1 MASFSTLHRNSLLC
15 GLVAG
20 ALPGLAQAPS
30 DQQDMTELLALLNTP
45 ITTASRFAQK
55 SGDAPATVNV
65 VTAEQIR
72 RRGYRSL
79 LQVLQDLPDFKV
91 EYRADVEWFADFTV
105 RGVPGHDKFVI
116 LLNGMKISAPTNEQ
130 IPILENYPVHMAKQ
144 IEVVYGPASALYG
157 ADAVSGV
164 INIITKD
171 PEKGGEATLALDK
184 DRSRLGNFLWG
195 QTFAGNVQLTLSG
208 QWYQDPQPELDK
220 TWDDFQGFS
229 PQRTNNFASIFGPM
243 TASNYAREPEYPIRT
258 QAFFA
263 SLKTDQFR
271 FSFFRN
277 AAKVSSAGAYAPSSA
292 IYNEDTFLGH
302 AITAASATYTVQAGP
317 VSLQS
322 SLTASRYDLNPN
334 SNFRNAFTG
343 MQKGYKY
350 AESST
355 YKVEQQ
361 AIWTPSATTTLTGG
375 ISYETFQA
383 IPWSTD
389 LQNSMDTGQA
399 IQGKILGT
407 PFDADFFPL
416 KYQNTGVYL
425 QAQTNLTSDLV
436 ATLGARYDDNSR
448 YGSTVNPRVGLVWH
462 INGSNTLK
470 ALYGSAFLAPSPY
483 AAYAHFG
490 SFFSTNGG
498 TTWQSSFWRLPNPGL
513 KPIKEKS
520 FELSYRAYL
529 TGTLSLSLTA
539 YRSELTNLFALVPDA
554 AYTHLYSGTYKG
566 WPVDFIEV
574 RTNLGKQHNTGGT
587 AQLDYLKSFGE
598 RKKVSAYLS
607 CSLVDG
613 KVDAQG
619 TGQENEIGQIAPT
632 MVRLGGELVWNRWSL
647 SPRLTWVG
655 TQRVANL
662 DANGK
667 RYTLDGYKTLD
678 LNLRVEA
685 IQGLEAFLNVSNT
698 LDAKYRNINLGA
710 FASTNDIEFK
720 GAPQDPR
727 RIALGIQ
734 ARF

>member
-1 MASFSTLHRNSLLC
+1 M
-15 GLVAG
+15 
-20 ALPGLAQAPS
+20 
-30 DQQDMTELLALLNTP
+30 DELLALLNTP

-55 SGDAPATVNV
+55 SGDAPATVTV
-65 VTAEQIR
+65 ITADQIR

-91 EYRADVEWFADFTV
+91 EYRADSEWFMDVAV

-130 IPILENYPVHMAKQ
+130 VPILENYPVHFAKQ

-164 INIITKD
+164 INIITRD

-195 QTFAGNVQLTLSG
+195 QNFAGDVQVTVGG

-220 TWDDFQGFS
+220 TWDDFKGFA
-229 PQRTNNFASIFGPM
+229 PQRTNSFASVFGPM
-243 TASNYAREPEYPIRT
+243 TGSNYDPEPNYPIRT

-263 SLKTDQFR
+263 SLKTEQFR

-277 AAKVSSAGAYAPSSA
+277 TAKTSSAGLYDPNSA
-292 IYNEDTFLGH
+292 IYNEDTFIGH
-302 AITAASATYTVQAGP
+302 AITVASTTYSVQTGSI
-317 VSLQS
+317 SLQS

-334 SNFRNAFTG
+334 SNYRNAFTG
-343 MQKGYKY
+343 MAKGYKY
-350 AESST
+350 AESAS
-355 YKVEQQ
+355 YKAEQQ
-361 AIWTPSATTTLTGG
+361 AIWTPSTTATVTAG
-375 ISYETFQA
+375 ISYEMFQA

-389 LQNSMDTGQA
+389 LASPMDTSQA
-399 IQGKILGT
+399 IKGKILGT

-416 KYQNTGVYL
+416 KYQNTGIYL
-425 QAQTNLTSDLV
+425 QAQMSLTTDLV

-448 YGSTVNPRVGLVWH
+448 YGSTVNPRLGLVWH
-462 INGSNTLK
+462 INRSNTLK
-470 ALYGSAFLAPSPY
+470 AMYGSAFLAPSPF

-490 SFFSTNGG
+490 SFYSTNGG

-513 KPIKEKS
+513 EPIKEKS
-520 FELSYRAYL
+520 YELSYRSYL

-539 YRSELTNLFALVPDA
+539 FRSELTNLFALAPDSA
-554 AYTHLYSGTYKG
+554 TTHLYNGSYKG

-574 RTNLGKQHNTGGT
+574 RTNLGKQRNTGGT

-598 RKKVSAYLS
+598 KKRISAYLS

-613 KVDAQG
+613 KVDPL
-619 TGQENEIGQIAPT
+619 ENGKEIEIGQIAPT
-632 MVRLGGELVWNRWSL
+632 IIRLGGELVWERWSL

-655 TQRVANL
+655 TQRVANV
-662 DANGK
+662 DPSGK

-678 LNLRVEA
+678 LSLRFEA
-685 IQGLEAFLNVSNT
+685 IRNVETFLTVSNT
-698 LDAKYRNINLGA
+698 LDAKYRNINVGA
-710 FASTNDIEFK
+710 FAPFNDIEFK

-727 RIALGIQ
+727 RIALGVQ

>member
-1 MASFSTLHRNSLLC
+1 M
-15 GLVAG
+15 
-20 ALPGLAQAPS
+20 
-30 DQQDMTELLALLNTP
+30 DQLLALLNTP

-65 VTAEQIR
+65 ITAEQIR

-130 IPILENYPVHMAKQ
+130 TPILENYPVHLAKQ

-184 DRSRLGNFLWG
+184 DSSRLGNFLWG
-195 QTFAGNVQLTLSG
+195 QTFAGDVQVTIGG
-208 QWYQDPQPELDK
+208 QWYQDPQPDLDK
-220 TWDDFQGFS
+220 TWDDFKGFS
-229 PQRTNNFASIFGPM
+229 PQRTNAFNTIYGPM
-243 TASNYAREPEYPIRT
+243 TASNYDTEPKYPIRT
-258 QAFFA
+258 QAFYA
-263 SLKTDQFR
+263 SLKTEQFR

-277 AAKVSSAGAYAPSSA
+277 SAKTSSAGAYVPDSA

-302 AITAASATYTVQAGP
+302 AITVASGNYTVQTGS

-343 MQKGYKY
+343 MKKGYKY
-350 AESST
+350 AESAS
-355 YKVEQQ
+355 YKAEQQ
-361 AIWTPSATTTLTGG
+361 AIWTPSPTTTVTGG

-389 LQNSMDTGQA
+389 LENPMDTSQA
-399 IQGKILGT
+399 IKGKILGT

-425 QAQTNLTSDLV
+425 QAQTSLASNLV

-448 YGSTVNPRVGLVWH
+448 YGSTVNPRLGLVWH
-462 INGSNTLK
+462 INGANTLK

-490 SFFSTNGG
+490 SFYSTDSGA
-498 TTWQSSFWRLPNPGL
+498 TWQSSFWRLPNPGL

-520 FELSYRAYL
+520 YELSYRSYL

-554 AYTHLYSGTYKG
+554 AATHLYNGVYKG

-587 AQLDYLKSFGE
+587 AQLDYLKSFGD
-598 RKKVSAYLS
+598 RKKINAYLS
-607 CSLVDG
+607 FSYVDG
-613 KVDAQG
+613 KVDPL
-619 TGQENEIGQIAPT
+619 ENGHEIEIGQIAPK
-632 MVRLGGELVWNRWSL
+632 MLRLGGELVWNRWSL
-647 SPRLTWVG
+647 SPRFTWVG
-655 TQRVANL
+655 TQRVVNV
-662 DANGK
+662 DAGGQ
-667 RYTLDGYKTLD
+667 RFTLSGYKTLD
-678 LNLRVEA
+678 LNARMEATQGVEV
-685 IQGLEAFLNVSNT
+685 FLNISNA

-710 FASTNDIEFK
+710 FAPFNDIEFK

-727 RIALGIQ
+727 RIALGVQ